1 MELIAEFPAPQMAFL
16 PKAEKPRERM
26 GRLAFI
32 QFTTHPAAILLVVQ
46 GLQDVDRLVHAT
58 DLGQRLMDAV
68 LSRIGAQSMQDQ

>member
-1 MELIAEFPAPQMAFL
+1 
-16 PKAEKPRERM
+16 M